1 MEIKDRIKKLAPY
14 FKEMQIVTIDGEQ
27 VIYIVVSF
35 PKGWV
40 IDDDIESKFNISI
53 MNGETPD
60 EYYFCG

>member
-35 PKGWV
+35 PKDGSLMM
-40 IDDDIESKFNISI
+40 ILNPSS
-53 MNGETPD
+53 T
-60 EYYFCG
+60 YQL